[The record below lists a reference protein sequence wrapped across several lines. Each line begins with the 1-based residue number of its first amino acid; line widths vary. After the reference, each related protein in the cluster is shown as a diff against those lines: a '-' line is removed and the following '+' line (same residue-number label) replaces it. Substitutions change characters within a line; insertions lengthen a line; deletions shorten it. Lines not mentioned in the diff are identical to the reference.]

1 MNKNQIII
9 KKYIDEWD
17 PMELLEIGAP
27 NDEYD
32 TEVEMI
38 ISQLPSI
45 DHVSQLAK
53 CIQAVFENMFY
64 EDEDIFSIEKC
75 TVIAENILN
84 EIRKVDGRNC

>member
-1 MNKNQIII
+1 MDKNQIII

-38 ISQLPSI
+38 IHQLQSSY
-45 DHVSQLAK
+45 DVSQLAK
-53 CIQAVFENMFY
+53 VIKDVFIEMFY
-64 EDEDIFSIEKC
+64 VDEEIFSNEKC
-75 TVIAENILN
+75 MEIAKNILN
-84 EIRKVDGRNC
+84 EIKKYEVANG